1 MYKTKGGKIALI
13 TYHIGIETGGNRLL
27 VNCILVGLGG
37 GLGAVLRA
45 SVSNIIKRVWKADFP
60 LATFLINVVGSFL
73 LGLLLQ
79 YQSDQHIRLLIGT
92 GILGGFTT
100 FSTFHFETIHLF
112 LGKKK
117 LTAVLYGLLSLIFA
131 CLLRAA

>member
-1 MYKTKGGKIALI
+1 M
-13 TYHIGIETGGNRLL
+13 L
-27 VNCILVGLGG
+27 VNWFLVGLGG

-45 SVSNIIKRVWKADFP
+45 SVSNLIKRVWKADFP

-79 YQSDQHIRLLIGT
+79 YQSDHHIRLLIGT

-100 FSTFHFETIHLF
+100 FSTFHYETINLL

-117 LTAVLYGLLSLIFA
+117 LIAVLYGLLSLTFG
-131 CLLRAA
+131 LLASWAGLVIRIPFL

>member
-1 MYKTKGGKIALI
+1 M
-13 TYHIGIETGGNRLL
+13 L

-45 SVSNIIKRVWKADFP
+45 FASNLIKRVWKNNFP
-60 LATFLINVVGSFL
+60 LATFLINIVGSFL

-79 YQSDQHIRLLIGT
+79 YQSDNHMRLFIGT

-100 FSTFHFETIHLF
+100 FSTFQYETTHLF
-112 LGKKK
+112 RDDKKF
-117 LTAVLYGLLSLIFA
+117 TAVLYVLLSLTFG
-131 CLLRAA
+131 LSAAWLGLTFHISFQ